1 MNNPF
6 RTQMWQNMIKEENK
20 LTLHEFGTS
29 MTDVNG
35 TFVKL
40 EEINDMIKTGVL
52 TVDFDK
58 LEQRIYDRTVI
69 TTC

>member
-6 RTQMWQNMIKEENK
+6 RTQMWKNMIKEENK
-20 LTLHEFGTS
+20 LTLHEFSVS

-52 TVDFDK
+52 IVDFDK
-58 LEQRIYDRTVI
+58 LEQRIYDKTVI
-69 TTC
+69 TAY

>member
-6 RTQMWQNMIKEENK
+6 RTQMWKNMIKEENK
-20 LTLHEFGTS
+20 LTLHEFSVS

-40 EEINDMIKTGVL
+40 EEINNMIKTGVL

-69 TTC
+69 ATC

>member
-20 LTLHEFGTS
+20 LTPHEFGMS
-29 MTDVNG
+29 MTDING

-69 TTC
+69 TT

>member
-1 MNNPF
+1 MKNPF
-6 RTQMWQNMIKEENK
+6 RSKMWQNMIKEENK
-20 LTLHEFGTS
+20 LTIHEFDIG

>member
-20 LTLHEFGTS
+20 LTPHEFGMT
-29 MTDVNG
+29 MTDING
-35 TFVKL
+35 IFVKL

-69 TTC
+69 TT